1 MDGAPTKQA
10 LKRLASDVRALHGDT
25 LADHGIY
32 YRHNT
37 SNVLLG
43 QAVIIGGDD
52 TPYEGGCY
60 VFDFSFPVDYP
71 HRPPVATF
79 RTVDKRHRTRFNPN
93 CYRNGKVC
101 LSVLNTWQGDQW
113 TGCQTIS
120 SVLLAIKANV
130 LAVSAP
136 LLNEPGVTR
145 KHADFDA
152 YHDIVT
158 FKNMEVAVWDTAS
171 EVSKGEGVVC
181 PDLRSVVAR
190 EFLKRR
196 ESFKTRMGEYVSKFR
211 PRAAQTSI
219 YSMEA
224 MIDYPKL
231 LEEITVRGPAVHK
244 SLKDIAEIDV

>member
-1 MDGAPTKQA
+1 MDGTPTKHA
-10 LKRLASDVRALHGDT
+10 LKRLASDVRALQGDT
-25 LADHGIY
+25 LAEHGIY

-60 VFDFSFPVDYP
+60 VFDFAFPVDYP

-130 LAVSAP
+130 LAIQFP
-136 LLNEPGVTR
+136 LLNEPGVRRT
-145 KHADFDA
+145 HSDFDA
-152 YHDIVT
+152 YHDIIT
-158 FKNMEVAVWDTAS
+158 FKNMEVAVWDTALD
-171 EVSKGEGVVC
+171 VSKGKGVVC
-181 PDLRSVVAR
+181 AELRQVVAR
-190 EFLKRR
+190 EFLRKR
-196 ESFKTRMGEYVSKFR
+196 ESLKKRLNTYVEKFKPRVVS
-211 PRAAQTSI
+211 TNI
-219 YSMEA
+219 YNMETT
-224 MIDYPKL
+224 IDYSKL
-231 LEEITVRGPAVHK
+231 LGVIKTQGPAVHK
-244 SLKDIAEIDV
+244 LLKDIAEIDV